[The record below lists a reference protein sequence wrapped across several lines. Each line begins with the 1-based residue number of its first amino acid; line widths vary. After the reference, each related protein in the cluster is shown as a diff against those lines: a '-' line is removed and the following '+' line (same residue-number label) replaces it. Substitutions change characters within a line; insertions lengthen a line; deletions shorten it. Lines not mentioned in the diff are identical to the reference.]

1 MSQQTVIEPC
11 EKRLGLLRCDQ
22 HALVLGGAGSG
33 KTTLALMKAQKVIQ
47 STLASHQSILFL
59 SFSRSAIT
67 RLMEASVGVIDKES
81 CKSLSIQTLHSFFWG
96 IIQSH
101 AYLLG
106 TPKKLKILLPH
117 DERALSNGLKETDHL
132 WAEWIT
138 TREKLCREEGRVAFD
153 MFAPLAVELLE
164 KSGQLRQ
171 LLSQRHPLIIVD
183 EAQDTNPLAWRSVE
197 LLADTSTIICLADL
211 EQQIFD
217 HLPGIGPERV
227 DAIRSKLQPFEIDLG
242 SENNRSPTTEISLF
256 ASLVRVAKSGGPFIG
271 VSSLGFHWKQPYG
284 ARTIRMAIGIITR
297 KIMAATGDWPKS
309 IAILLPS
316 GSSTAKLSAAM
327 SSWEKPIKHKLLFD
341 EAEAMLAARFA
352 AFLLEPRCPDQLSQ
366 ELSEALELLAQ
377 LKRSRGLKE
386 ADKFHEW
393 SRKAMQGL
401 SLRAKTVVACKHVLE
416 VLGKTKLTGDPVRD
430 WLCVK
435 NLLRDTNE
443 QTLVEVVRHLEL
455 VVAFN
460 RGKRIAADL
469 TLSWQLNGRY
479 LNARQTLE
487 NALARDQ
494 MIGGVDDK
502 IRIQVMTIHKSK
514 GKQFDGVIL
523 IREAR
528 SNGRTME
535 SSFVWRD
542 DRVPY
547 RRSRKI
553 LSVGITRARFHTLI
567 LQPQWPTCPILSVFS
582 L

>member
-1 MSQQTVIEPC
+1 MSQQAAIEPC
-11 EKRLGLLRCDQ
+11 EKRLGLLRCNR

-47 STLASHQSILFL
+47 STLALHQSILFL
-59 SFSRSAIT
+59 SFSRAAIT

-117 DERALSNGLKETDHL
+117 DERALSNGLKEADLL
-132 WAEWIT
+132 WGEWIK

-153 MFAPLAVELLE
+153 MFAPLVVELLE
-164 KSGQLRQ
+164 KSGHLRQ

-183 EAQDTNPLAWRSVE
+183 EAQDTNPLAWRSIE
-197 LLADTSTIICLADL
+197 LLSNTSTIICLADL
-211 EQQIFD
+211 DQQIFD

-227 DAIRSKLQPFEIDLG
+227 DAIRSTLQPFELDLG

-256 ASLVRVAKSGGPFIG
+256 ASLIRGAKSGGPFVG
-271 VSSLGFHWKQPYG
+271 VSSLGFHWKQPFN
-284 ARTIRMAIGIITR
+284 ARTMRMAIGIVTR
-297 KIMAATGDWPKS
+297 KIKVATGNWPKS
-309 IAILLPS
+309 IAILLPF
-316 GSSTAKLSAAM
+316 GASTAKLSAAM

-352 AFLLEPRCPDQLSQ
+352 AFLLEPRRPDQLSQ

-393 SRKAMQGL
+393 SRKARQGE
-401 SLRAKTVVACKHVLE
+401 SLRAKTVVACNHVLE
-416 VLGKTKLTGDPVRD
+416 TLGKTKLTGDPISD
-430 WLCVK
+430 WICVK
-435 NLLRDTNE
+435 NLLRDTKE

-494 MIGGVDDK
+494 LIGGVDDK
-502 IRIQVMTIHKSK
+502 VRIQIMTIHKSK

-542 DRVPY
+542 DRAPF

-553 LSVGITRARFHTLI
+553 LSVGVTRARFHTLI
-567 LQPQWPTCPILSVFS
+567 LQPSWPTCPIMSAYNL
-582 L
+582 